1 MSSASS
7 GGTRPTKSDRD
18 PRIRDLQASVV
29 ATRTALEVAQRKA
42 DDRVQALQ
50 ANPNDKVAAMY
61 RDQCRVLVE
70 NPPPRDWDSTSVLA
84 QK

>member
-1 MSSASS
+1 M
-7 GGTRPTKSDRD
+7 
-18 PRIRDLQASVV
+18 
-29 ATRTALEVAQRKA
+29 
-42 DDRVQALQ
+42 QALQ

-70 NPPPRDWDSTSVLA
+70 NPPPRDWDSTSVLG